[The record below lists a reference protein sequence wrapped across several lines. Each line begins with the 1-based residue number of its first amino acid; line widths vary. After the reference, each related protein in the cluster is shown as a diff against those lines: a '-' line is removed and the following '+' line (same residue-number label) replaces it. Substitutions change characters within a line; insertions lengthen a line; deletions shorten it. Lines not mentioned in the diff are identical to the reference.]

1 MHSLRAF
8 IYSHCFQYHQSTKWP
23 QFIFPALISSLNFRS
38 RYQTVYLTIHLIYNV
53 CFTLHIS
60 NTKPSVFPQ
69 SHCNLLLLPSF
80 FFLISINSQFIL
92 TVAQTRYLGLIPDA
106 SFSPKFYI
114 LWMNKSCHL
123 YLYDIFRFQTIF
135 IIFTTTT
142 MVWVSFIF
150 QMKNVFS
157 LFNTAARVNI

>member
-1 MHSLRAF
+1 MCVSHY
-8 IYSHCFQYHQSTKWP
+8 IY
-23 QFIFPALISSLNFRS
+23 LILS
-38 RYQTVYLTIHLIYNV
+38 
-53 CFTLHIS
+53 
-60 NTKPSVFPQ
+60 PQ
-69 SHCNLLLLPSF
+69 SFPNPIAICFFYPLF

-142 MVWVSFIF
+142 MVWVSLSFKWKMYLVYLTQQPEWTSKICQMTFFCSKHSIF
-150 QMKNVFS
+150 FLS
-157 LFNTAARVNI
+157 HLE